1 MTFRGLA
8 MATLLLSLAT
18 EGIEAQGMRRRER
31 LAQPNN
37 PQQRQQ
43 LEQQLRT
50 GVARVVKQR
59 LELTDDQMMK
69 LRRSNAQFEPRRR
82 SLNQEERQHRREL
95 RSQILAGP
103 TADQT
108 RIGAAVDDLLQL
120 QRRRIDLQIEEQR
133 QLAEFMTPMQRA
145 RYLALQEQL
154 RRRVEGI
161 QKARPDSVPN

>member
-1 MTFRGLA
+1 

-18 EGIEAQGMRRRER
+18 GAMEAQTGMRRRER
-31 LAQPNN
+31 LAQPSN

-43 LEQQLRT
+43 LEQKFRT
-50 GVARVVKQR
+50 GVARVVKQK
-59 LELTDDQMMK
+59 LELSDEQMLK
-69 LRRSNAQFEPRRR
+69 LRRANAQFDQRRR
-82 SLNQEERQHRREL
+82 SLNQEERQRRSDL
-95 RSQILAGP
+95 RSQILAGAG
-103 TADQT
+103 ADQAQ
-108 RIGAAVDDLLQL
+108 IGAAVDDLLQL

-161 QKARPDSVPN
+161 QKARPDSLPN